1 VQYFAEAAELYQKDN
16 SMSKST
22 TCYGKAAE
30 LSARSDDNAV
40 AVEMFKKVCAYRVVV
55 TTTTTTTTIIII
67 IKSGLH
73 LCSTITLLLL
83 VY

>member
-40 AVEMFKKVCAYRVVV
+40 AVEMFKKVCAHRDYFKTQRKKKKNF
-55 TTTTTTTTIIII
+55 TKIPY
-67 IKSGLH
+67 S
-73 LCSTITLLLL
+73 L
-83 VY
+83 VLIM